1 MEIRILDFEILTRH
15 YIKYQQGVNKIEEEK
30 KNFLDKISPIQKEM
44 NQIISAFSTG
54 LIIDNESQDIKR
66 ERFSMLQEQLVN
78 EDKELGIKLKE
89 MSTSIN
95 KECYEDLADIVKKWS
110 ISHDIDLVISKNEVV
125 YLKKIY
131 DSTDDILSILKQM
144 DFFVEYSE

>member
-15 YIKYQQGVNKIEEEK
+15 YIKYQQGVNKIEEERK
-30 KNFLDKISPIQKEM
+30 KFLDKISPIKNEM

-89 MSTSIN
+89 MSASIN